1 MTIKVMIVDDS
12 AVVRQCLKS
21 IFDKHH
27 DIEVVAAVQDPIFAL
42 KRLEKITP
50 DVITLDIEMPRMDG
64 ITFLTKIMKENPIPV
79 VMCSTLTTKSSRTSI
94 QALSIGAVDVI
105 TKPTM
110 NLKQSLGDSETEIIN
125 SVRAAAK
132 VNLSKVAN
140 TATNYNRTYP
150 NIRPKLNADVIVSKP
165 MGRARASSSI
175 VALGASTGGTQ
186 ALERVLVSL
195 TTECPGIVIVQH
207 MPEAFTA
214 AFAERLDSL
223 CCIHVKEGQ
232 TGDEILPGKAIIAP
246 GGKHMIVKTKYA
258 GAPYIEVKDG
268 PLVSRHKPSVDV
280 LFRSVAKAIGQK
292 SLGIIMTGMGDDG
305 ANGLLEMRQ
314 SGARTVAQ
322 DEASCVIFGMPAVA
336 IQKEATDEQLPL
348 DNIAALI
355 EAFAPKRNT
364 KLTPNRFKW

>member
-1 MTIKVMIVDDS
+1 MAIRVMIVDDS

-42 KRLEKITP
+42 KRLEKVTP

-110 NLKQSLGDSETEIIN
+110 NLKQSLGESEAEIIN
-125 SVRAAAK
+125 SVRAAAR
-132 VNLSKVAN
+132 VNLSKVTN
-140 TATNYNRTYP
+140 IATSNNKARLD
-150 NIRPKLNADVIVSKP
+150 IRPKLNADVIISKP
-165 MGRARASSSI
+165 TGRARASTSV
-175 VALGASTGGTQ
+175 VALGTSTGGTQ
-186 ALERVLVSL
+186 ALEKVLTSL
-195 TTECPGIVIVQH
+195 SADCPGIVIVQH

-214 AFAERLDSL
+214 AFAERLNSL
-223 CCIHVKEGQ
+223 CAIEVKEGQ
-232 TGDEILPGKAIIAP
+232 TGDEILPGRAIIAP
-246 GGKHMIVKTKYA
+246 GGKHMIVKAKYV
-258 GAPYIEVKDG
+258 GTSYIEVKDG

-280 LFRSVAKAIGQK
+280 LFRSVAKSIGQK
-292 SLGIIMTGMGDDG
+292 ALGIIMTGMGDDG
-305 ANGLLEMRQ
+305 AIGLREMRQ

-322 DEASCVIFGMPAVA
+322 DEASCVIFGMPAAA
-336 IQKEATDEQLPL
+336 IQMAATDEQIPL
-348 DNIAALI
+348 DKIATLI
-355 EAFAPKRNT
+355 KKFAP
-364 KLTPNRFKW
+364 

>member
-1 MTIKVMIVDDS
+1 MTIRVMIVDDS

-110 NLKQSLGDSETEIIN
+110 KLKQSLGDSEAEIIN
-125 SVRAAAK
+125 SVRAAAR
-132 VNLSKVAN
+132 VNLSKV
-140 TATNYNRTYP
+140 TYIATSNNKARLD
-150 NIRPKLNADVIVSKP
+150 IRPKLNADVIISKP
-165 MGRARASSSI
+165 TGRASASTSV
-175 VALGASTGGTQ
+175 VALGTSTGGTQ
-186 ALERVLVSL
+186 ALEKVLTSL
-195 TTECPGIVIVQH
+195 TADCPGIVIVQH

-214 AFAERLDSL
+214 AFAERLNSL
-223 CCIHVKEGQ
+223 CSIEVKEGQ
-232 TGDEILPGKAIIAP
+232 TGDEVLPGRAIIAP
-246 GGKHMIVKTKYA
+246 GGKHMIVKAKYA
-258 GAPYIEVKDG
+258 GASYIVVKDG

-280 LFRSVAKAIGQK
+280 LFRSVAKSIGQK
-292 SLGIIMTGMGDDG
+292 ALGIIMTGMGDDG
-305 ANGLLEMRQ
+305 AIGLREMRQ

-322 DEASCVIFGMPAVA
+322 DEASCVIFGMPAAA
-336 IQKEATDEQLPL
+336 IQMAATDEQIPL
-348 DNIAALI
+348 DKIASLI
-355 EAFAPKRNT
+355 T
-364 KLTPNRFKW
+364 KFEP

>member
-1 MTIKVMIVDDS
+1 MAIKVMIVDDS

-21 IFDKHH
+21 IFEKQH

-64 ITFLTKIMKENPIPV
+64 LAFLTKIMKEKPIPV
-79 VMCSTLTTKSSRTSI
+79 VMCSTLTTKNSKTSI

-110 NLKQSLGDSETEIIN
+110 NLKQSLGDSEAEIIN

-132 VNLSKVAN
+132 ANLSKVADIAKSN
-140 TATNYNRTYP
+140 NRARL
-150 NIRPKLNADVIVSKP
+150 NIRPKLNADVIISKP
-165 MGRARASSSI
+165 TTQARSSTSI
-175 VALGASTGGTQ
+175 VALGTSTGGTQ
-186 ALERVLVSL
+186 ALEKVLTSL
-195 TTECPGIVIVQH
+195 STECPGIVIVQH

-214 AFAERLDSL
+214 AFAERLHSL
-223 CCIHVKEGQ
+223 CSIDVKEGQ
-232 TGDEILPGKAIIAP
+232 TGDEILPGRAIIAP

-258 GAPYIEVKDG
+258 GKPYIEVKDG

-280 LFRSVAKAIGQK
+280 LFRSVAKTIGQK

-305 ANGLLEMRQ
+305 AIGLLEMRQ
-314 SGARTVAQ
+314 SGARTIAQ
-322 DEASCVIFGMPAVA
+322 DEVSCVIFGMPAAA
-336 IQKEATDEQLPL
+336 IQKAATDEQIHL

-355 EAFAPKRNT
+355 ESFEPAP
-364 KLTPNRFKW
+364 